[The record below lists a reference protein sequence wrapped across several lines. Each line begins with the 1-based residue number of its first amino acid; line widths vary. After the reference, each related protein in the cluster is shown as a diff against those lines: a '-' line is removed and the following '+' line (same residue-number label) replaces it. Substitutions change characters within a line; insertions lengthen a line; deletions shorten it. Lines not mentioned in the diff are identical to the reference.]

1 MLNHARKMP
10 CDKINKIFL
19 FIVSLMENFRGS
31 NFAVTSKSYYS
42 NKNLCKSISGKANDE
57 MKECM

>member
-10 CDKINKIFL
+10 CDKTNKIFF

-31 NFAVTSKSYYS
+31 NFAMTFKSYYS
-42 NKNLCKSISGKANDE
+42 NKNSCKSISGKANDE
-57 MKECM
+57 MKECI

>member
-1 MLNHARKMP
+1 MQEMS

-42 NKNLCKSISGKANDE
+42 NKNFCKSISGKANDE

>member
-1 MLNHARKMP
+1 
-10 CDKINKIFL
+10 
-19 FIVSLMENFRGS
+19 MENLRGS

-42 NKNLCKSISGKANDE
+42 NKNFCKSISGKANDE